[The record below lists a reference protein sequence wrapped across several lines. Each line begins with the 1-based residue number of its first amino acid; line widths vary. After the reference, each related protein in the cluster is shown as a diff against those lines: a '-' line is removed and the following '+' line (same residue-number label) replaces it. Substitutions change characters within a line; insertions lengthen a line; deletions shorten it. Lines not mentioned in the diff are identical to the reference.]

1 MGEFTR
7 GDVENGNNFQEA
19 LDSNTSDSEDSNEAT
34 ETEIEN
40 ETDSTNIWK
49 LLLGK
54 SVEVLKKWFENHTT
68 NPYPNKAEKQVL
80 VTESK
85 LTLTQVRISREKLSK

>member
-1 MGEFTR
+1 MSEFTR

-19 LDSNTSDSEDSNEAT
+19 LDSYTSDSEDDNEAT

-40 ETDSTNIWK
+40 ETDSTYIWR
-49 LLLGK
+49 LLPEK
-54 SVEVLKKWFENHTT
+54 SVEVLKKWFENHST
-68 NPYPNKAEKQVL
+68 NPYPNKAEKEVL

-85 LTLTQVRISREKLSK
+85 LTLTQVRINREK